1 MKKTRVLDTMTDVR
15 IVAKDE
21 VIASFLSRDYKWSEF
36 GRATEIITLIL
47 ISNNS

>member
-1 MKKTRVLDTMTDVR
+1 MTNFR

-21 VIASFLSRDYKWSEF
+21 VIASFLSKDCKWKEF